1 MTDAHYQFDESM
13 SLHVQT
19 INNRK
24 SSIFFHENYVCI
36 KTKSSKF
43 LQQGFSYL
51 SLLNGDIEVNYSSKT
66 AKIKVLQ
73 GKKTLLCI

>member
-1 MTDAHYQFDESM
+1 MNQCHYRYKQSTKKKKKII
-13 SLHVQT
+13 L
-19 INNRK
+19 
-24 SSIFFHENYVCI
+24 FHENYVCI
-36 KTKSSKF
+36 KTKPSKF

-73 GKKTLLCI
+73 GKKNIIMYINHVPK